1 MTKRVKMFYITCLLH
16 EQILNPKGLILQGP
30 LSKNHTQI
38 SFYTQMFISQINFPF
53 KHKEWNLDL
62 HKDGSKMKSLQY
74 IVITVLLVTTG
85 FNCLTSKN
93 KDIFKKSCYWIP
105 SSASDQLYTD
115 LQNFKILHHE
125 IQSI

>member
-1 MTKRVKMFYITCLLH
+1 MTKRVKMFYATYLLH
-16 EQILNPKGLILQGP
+16 EQILNPKGLILQAS

-53 KHKEWNLDL
+53 KHKEWNLNL
-62 HKDGSKMKSLQY
+62 HKDESKLKSLQY
-74 IVITVLLVTTG
+74 IVITVFLVTTG

-93 KDIFKKSCYWIP
+93 KDIFKKSCYSIP

-115 LQNFKILHHE
+115 LHYFKILHHQ
-125 IQSI
+125 IWSV